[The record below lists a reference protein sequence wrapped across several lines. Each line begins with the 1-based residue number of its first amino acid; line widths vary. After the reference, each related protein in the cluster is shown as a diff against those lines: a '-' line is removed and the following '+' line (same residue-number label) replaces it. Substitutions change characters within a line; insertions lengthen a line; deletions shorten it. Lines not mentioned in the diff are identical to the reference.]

1 MANTRLECS
10 LLGLLILFV
19 VAALFFGAG
28 YATRAAVSRKRYS
41 EYLKYEPY
49 LGAPRTTRPPAFLI
63 RGGSLPSASAPS
75 DNSDDRSSQGAGGQP
90 PQKGLS
96 EGGAVRPS
104 NSLSESA
111 RLKPQRMR

>member
-1 MANTRLECS
+1 M
-10 LLGLLILFV
+10 LGLLILFV

-28 YATRAAVSRKRYS
+28 YAARAAVSRKRHS

-49 LGAPRTTRPPAFLI
+49 LGAPRMTRPPAFLV
-63 RGGSLPSASAPS
+63 RGSLPSASAPS

-90 PQKGLS
+90 PQRGLS

-111 RLKPQRMR
+111 RLKPHSMR

>member
-10 LLGLLILFV
+10 VLGLLILFV

-28 YATRAAVSRKRYS
+28 YATRAAVSRKRYT

-49 LGAPRTTRPPAFLI
+49 LGAPRMTRPPAFLI
-63 RGGSLPSASAPS
+63 RGNTLSASAPP
-75 DNSDDRSSQGAGGQP
+75 NSDDRSSRGAGGQP
-90 PQKGLS
+90 PQKSLS
-96 EGGAVRPS
+96 EGDAVRPS

-111 RLKPQRMR
+111 RLKPQTMR

>member
-10 LLGLLILFV
+10 VLGLLILFV

-63 RGGSLPSASAPS
+63 RGGVPSASAPS
-75 DNSDDRSSQGAGGQP
+75 DNSDGRSSQGAGGQP

>member
-1 MANTRLECS
+1 VV
-10 LLGLLILFV
+10 GLLILFV

-49 LGAPRTTRPPAFLI
+49 LGAPRMTQPPAFLI
-63 RGGSLPSASAPS
+63 RGGPPSASAPS
-75 DNSDDRSSQGAGGQP
+75 DNADDRLSRGAGGQP

-96 EGGAVRPS
+96 EGSAVRPS

-111 RLKPQRMR
+111 RLKPQTMR